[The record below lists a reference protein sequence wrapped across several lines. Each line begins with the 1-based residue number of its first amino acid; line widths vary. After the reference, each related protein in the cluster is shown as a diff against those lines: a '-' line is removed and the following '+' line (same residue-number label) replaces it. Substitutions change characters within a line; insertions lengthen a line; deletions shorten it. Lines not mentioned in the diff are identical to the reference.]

1 MIISFTNKIVALILS
16 IILLTHN
23 INNAIIIGDFI
34 INQDIIAKTLC
45 IQKEEQKGCNGKCQ
59 LRKELSQNNNSDS
72 NSESQIPETK
82 RMALDFYN
90 ITNNNN
96 VKSQWAWSLNTKHK
110 IITNS
115 NNIPTSIYYDV
126 DTPPPIFS

>member
-59 LRKELSQNNNSDS
+59 LRKELSQNINSDS

-90 ITNNNN
+90 ITNSNN

-115 NNIPTSIYYDV
+115 NIPTSIYYDV

>member
-90 ITNNNN
+90 ITNSNN

>member
-90 ITNNNN
+90 ITNSNN

-110 IITNS
+110 IITS
-115 NNIPTSIYYDV
+115 SNIPTSIYYDV

>member
-1 MIISFTNKIVALILS
+1 VIISFTNKIVALILS

-82 RMALDFYN
+82 RMALDFYY
-90 ITNNNN
+90 ITISNN
-96 VKSQWAWSLNTKHK
+96 VKSQWLWSLNAKHK

-115 NNIPTSIYYDV
+115 NIIESIYYDV

>member
-1 MIISFTNKIVALILS
+1 VIISFTNKTVALLLS
-16 IILLTHN
+16 VILLTHN
-23 INNAIIIGDFI
+23 INNAFIIGDFI

-59 LRKELSQNNNSDS
+59 LRKELSQNIDSDS

-82 RMALDFYN
+82 RVVLDFYN
-90 ITNNNN
+90 ITNSRII
-96 VKSQWAWSLNTKHK
+96 KPLWLWSLNTKHK
-110 IITNS
+110 IITHS
-115 NNIPTSIYYDV
+115 NLPTSIYYDV